1 MYISSGKLVDK
12 SCHNTYFNTSEP
24 NIVSLEILLIP
35 TIVLQGVNEMK
46 NITCEQMT
54 NVVKNIA
61 TFVDYIAM
69 ETSSPTWATILVQFD
84 LFFRRLPTLL
94 PNPCDVTPVLK
105 IMIAVLKIP
114 GLTSVKVAMF
124 WLHLLISRCIILQ

>member
-1 MYISSGKLVDK
+1 MRLRGIVPLCDSSL
-12 SCHNTYFNTSEP
+12 SHY
-24 NIVSLEILLIP
+24 
-35 TIVLQGVNEMK
+35 QGVNDTK
-46 NITCEQMT
+46 NISNEQMT
-54 NVVKNIA
+54 NVVKNLA

-69 ETSSPTWATILVQFD
+69 ETSSPAWANILVQFD

-114 GLTSVKVAMF
+114 GLTSVKVSETVS
-124 WLHLLISRCIILQ
+124 W

>member
-1 MYISSGKLVDK
+1 MLV
-12 SCHNTYFNTSEP
+12 
-24 NIVSLEILLIP
+24 IP
-35 TIVLQGVNEMK
+35 TMVLQGVNEMK

-61 TFVDYIAM
+61 SFVDYIAM